1 MYCGLL
7 LDNAYDLRRDEAEF
21 ANDFEIHREKKDVQ
35 GTRLLAT
42 HTFLPSIFSPR
53 NLAVGP
59 LLAPHCPLVILFSHF
74 LELFNKL
81 LDL

>member
-7 LDNAYDLRRDEAEF
+7 LDIAYDRCREEAKF
-21 ANDFEIHREKKDVQ
+21 VNDLEIHKEKKDVQ
-35 GTRLLAT
+35 GTMLLAT

-74 LELFNKL
+74 LELFDKL
-81 LDL
+81 FDL

>member
-1 MYCGLL
+1 MYCDFL
-7 LDNAYDLRRDEAEF
+7 LDNAYDLCREGAKF
-21 ANDFEIHREKKDVQ
+21 VNDLEIHKEKKDVQ

-42 HTFLPSIFSPR
+42 YTFLPSIFSPR

-59 LLAPHCPLVILFSHF
+59 LLAPHCPLVILLSHF
-74 LELFNKL
+74 FELFDKL